1 MKHYFLSAVFVSLIA
16 FAPLTTHA
24 QDATATTTQD
34 TATGALGFKL
44 VDSSRGMEFTTP
56 NSTWGIHASH
66 QTVSFSHSTLF
77 DAHVSLKKSWYTV
90 SNSQQA
96 YDKRKESLK
105 SYLPGAVF
113 VKENEAIT
121 LGDSLNAISMTYKNP
136 SDLKVKREIMF
147 VHKGQAYELV
157 FEAKEENFPSVKEDF
172 GFILKNIKLQ

>member
-1 MKHYFLSAVFVSLIA
+1 MKRYFFTVLCFSIIT
-16 FAPLTTHA
+16 FAALTSQA
-24 QDATATTTQD
+24 QDATTPPPSSTTVAQ
-34 TATGALGFKL
+34 GFKL
-44 VDSSRGMEFTTP
+44 IDASRGLEFTAP
-56 NSTWGIHASH
+56 NSTWGLHASDH
-66 QTVSFSHSTLF
+66 SISFNHSTLF
-77 DAHVSLKKSWYTV
+77 DAHVTLKKSWYTV
-90 SNSQQA
+90 ANSQQA

-121 LGDSLNAISMTYKNP
+121 LSDSIAAVSMTYKNP

-172 GFILKNIKLQ
+172 GFILKNFRLQ